1 MLKKFISFICS
12 IPKILL
18 LVLFAAIL
26 LLIAIGVYKTG
37 SAIENLLTENK
48 KLKQAL
54 TNLTDTGKIGYAK
67 VISQALD
74 SQGKVISTEL
84 KFVETARD
92 NELDKIL
99 EKNYTIEGDIVHFD
113 ALIVKFG
120 NKIVMNGE
128 KKSLYLW
135 RRIYSETMPP
145 DTGFQIEEPNKE
157 PQRYNELLKQLSLRQ
172 REVFWE
178 SIWSLA
184 NDPQKLRKY
193 DIEAIFGDVTYVKL
207 KQGLLYIFRISA
219 TGQVY
224 PEVVPDL

>member
-1 MLKKFISFICS
+1 MLKKLIGFICS

-18 LVLFAAIL
+18 LVIFAAIL

-67 VISQALD
+67 VISQTVD

-99 EKNYTIEGDIVHFD
+99 EKNYIIEGDIVHFD

-120 NKIVMNGE
+120 NKVVMNGE

-135 RRIYSETMPP
+135 RRIYGENMSPASGYP
-145 DTGFQIEEPNKE
+145 IEEPNKE
-157 PQRYNELLKQLSLRQ
+157 PQRYSELLKELSLRQ
-172 REVFWE
+172 RGVFWKG
-178 SIWSLA
+178 IWDLA

-193 DIEAIFGDVTYVKL
+193 DIEAVFGNVTYVKL
-207 KQGLLYIFRISA
+207 KKGLLYIFRISA

>member
-18 LVLFAAIL
+18 LILFGVAL
-26 LLIAIGVYKTG
+26 LLIAIGIYRAG
-37 SAIENLLTENK
+37 SAIDNLLTENK

-67 VISQALD
+67 VVSQTVD
-74 SQGKVISTEL
+74 NEGKVLSTDL

-99 EKNYTIEGDIVHFD
+99 EKNYTIDGDIVHFD

-120 NKIVMNGE
+120 DKVVMNGQ

-135 RRIYSETMPP
+135 RRIYGENMAPGS
-145 DTGFQIEEPNKE
+145 GFPIEEPGKE
-157 PQRYNELLKQLSLRQ
+157 PQRYSELLKELSLRQ
-172 REVFWE
+172 KKVFWE
-178 SIWSLA
+178 NIWSLA
-184 NDPQKLRKY
+184 NDPQKLRRY
-193 DIEAIFGDVTYVKL
+193 DIEAIFGNVTYVKL
-207 KQGLLYIFRISA
+207 KKGLLYIFRISS

-224 PEVVPDL
+224 PDVVPEL

>member
-1 MLKKFISFICS
+1 MLKKFISFIYS

-18 LVLFAAIL
+18 LILFGVAL
-26 LLIAIGVYKTG
+26 LLIAIGVYRAG
-37 SAIENLLTENK
+37 SAIDNLLTENK

-67 VISQALD
+67 VTSQTVD
-74 SQGKVISTEL
+74 NEGKVLSTQL

-99 EKNYTIEGDIVHFD
+99 EKSYTIDGDIVHFD

-120 NKIVMNGE
+120 DKVVMNGQR
-128 KKSLYLW
+128 KSLYLW
-135 RRIYSETMPP
+135 RRIYGENMAPGS
-145 DTGFQIEEPNKE
+145 GFPIEEPGKE
-157 PQRYNELLKQLSLRQ
+157 PQRYSELLKQLSLRQ

-178 SIWSLA
+178 NIWSLA
-184 NDPQKLRKY
+184 NDPQKLRRY
-193 DIEAIFGDVTYVKL
+193 DIEAIFGNVTYVKL
-207 KQGLLYIFRISA
+207 KKGLVYIFRISS

-224 PEVVPDL
+224 PEVVPEL